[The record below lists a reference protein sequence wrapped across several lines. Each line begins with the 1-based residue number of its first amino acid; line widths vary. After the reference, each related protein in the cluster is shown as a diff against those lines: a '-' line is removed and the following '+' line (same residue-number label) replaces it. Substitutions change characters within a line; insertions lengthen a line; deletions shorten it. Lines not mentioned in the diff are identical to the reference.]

1 MADFKGSRIPYFTRD
16 LSKNP
21 TVFSN
26 QHPPHGLIS
35 NHPLKR
41 ETQAAQGLGLN
52 HARMRPVV
60 ATSCHNIS
68 ASAGAGFKRAV
79 CPLPAH
85 LCFLGLS
92 LAASFWAE
100 RAEHQ
105 ASLKST
111 LHYEL

>member
-1 MADFKGSRIPYFTRD
+1 MISLQNTHFTPKQD
-16 LSKNP
+16 DWGQKL
-21 TVFSN
+21 
-26 QHPPHGLIS
+26 PPIVASGF
-35 NHPLKR
+35 
-41 ETQAAQGLGLN
+41 
-52 HARMRPVV
+52 HARMRSVV